1 MKHQERHFDE
11 KYSDFYFILLFGIKI
26 FHFHSFYFYDII
38 KTLFALFEEFCA
50 KKRKYTDGVKEP
62 ALSN

>member
-1 MKHQERHFDE
+1 MKHQERYFDE
-11 KYSDFYFILLFGIKI
+11 KYSDFFILLSDIKI

-50 KKRKYTDGVKEP
+50 KKRKYTDGVKEL
-62 ALSN
+62 ALRN